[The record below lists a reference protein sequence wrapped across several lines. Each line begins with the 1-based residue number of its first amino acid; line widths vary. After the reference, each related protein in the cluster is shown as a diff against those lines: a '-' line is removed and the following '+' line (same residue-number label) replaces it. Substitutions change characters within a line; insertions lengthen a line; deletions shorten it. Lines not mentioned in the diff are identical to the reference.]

1 MKDKFS
7 VRQGMRVFNKVQT
20 HGKVLGAE
28 HVLLGISASSDYD
41 GYTLRLHDS
50 CVDTYIYFHNS
61 FRIDSESTGALDSF
75 LERMQ
80 IIDDTDYRIT
90 DSTGFEK
97 PHSE

>member
-1 MKDKFS
+1 MKEKFD

-20 HGKVLGAE
+20 HGEALGAE
-28 HVLLGISASSDYD
+28 RALLGIIASADFD

-61 FRIDSESTGALDSF
+61 FRIESESSNAMGSF

-80 IIDDTDYRIT
+80 IIDDTDYPIT
-90 DSTGFEK
+90 GSTWAENK
-97 PHSE
+97 HSE